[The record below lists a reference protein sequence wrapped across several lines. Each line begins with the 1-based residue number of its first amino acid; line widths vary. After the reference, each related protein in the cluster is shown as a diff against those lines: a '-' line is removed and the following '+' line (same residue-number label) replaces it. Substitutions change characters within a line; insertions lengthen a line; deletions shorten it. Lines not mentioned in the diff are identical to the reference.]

1 MQREDIINYL
11 ALRKDYFYN
20 QYHISAIGLFGSYS
34 RNEQTENSDIDIV
47 YLLSEN
53 QKLSYYQLFDIEQLL
68 QTQFNKKVELVN
80 FKYMNPIIK
89 YKAEKDII
97 YV

>member
-11 ALRKDYFYN
+11 ALHKDFFYN
-20 QYHISAIGLFGSYS
+20 QYHISSIGLFGSYS
-34 RNEQTENSDIDIV
+34 RNEQTENSDIDLV

-53 QKLSYYQLFDIEQLL
+53 QKLSYYQLFDIEQQL
-68 QTQFNKKVELVN
+68 QNHFNKKVELVN

-89 YKAEKDII
+89 FKAEKDII

>member
-1 MQREDIINYL
+1 MRKEDIIKYL
-11 ALRKDYFYN
+11 ALQKDYFYT
-20 QYHISAIGLFGSYS
+20 QYHISSLGLFGSYS
-34 RNEQTENSDIDIV
+34 RNEQTESSDIDIV

-53 QKLSYYQLFDIEQLL
+53 QKLSYFQLFDIEQQL
-68 QTQFNKKVELVN
+68 QNKKKKKVELVN